1 MSMACNMAYGTTEQ
15 FTAGEHIAG
24 NLALKISVSDYP
36 TICSKPLALIR
47 KEVAE
52 MNAKKSKP
60 TRQQPTGKKST
71 ASDNI
76 VESAIGK
83 SAEQTFSALEGL
95 KKKKKKPSNSKT
107 PSGTKLKE
115 TVPTVNKSSDKT
127 TKPVSKNTE
136 QFTGTAV
143 FEKEP
148 EKENKN
154 LPAQESEGIDIVD
167 FLHAVTTLDQVLQ
180 FAQVLVKYEYI
191 IVHGEN
197 NGTCVYSEFITCL
210 DRITNKSQQLI
221 TYICKNIE
229 VFQSSLADMTDL
241 FIEYCDAKET
251 QHTELATI
259 FRVIRPCMR

>member
-1 MSMACNMAYGTTEQ
+1 MSMAHGMSYGTTEQ

-83 SAEQTFSALEGL
+83 SHEQTLTALEGL
-95 KKKKKKPSNSKT
+95 KKKKKSSGHKPSN
-107 PSGTKLKE
+107 GAKLE
-115 TVPTVNKSSDKT
+115 RVVPNVKKGSDET

-241 FIEYCDAKET
+241 FIAYCDAKET

-259 FRVIRPCMR
+259 FKTIRPCMR

>member
-1 MSMACNMAYGTTEQ
+1 MPMAYATTEQ

-24 NLALKISVSDYP
+24 NLALKISTADYP
-36 TICSKPLALIR
+36 DICRKPLALIR
-47 KEVAE
+47 REVAE
-52 MNAKKSKP
+52 MKAKKSKTTHP
-60 TRQQPTGKKST
+60 QSAGKK
-71 ASDNI
+71 AGVSDNI

-83 SAEQTFSALEGL
+83 SHEQTLSALEEL
-95 KKKKKKPSNSKT
+95 KKKKKPSNSKT
-107 PSGTKLKE
+107 SNGAKLE
-115 TVPTVNKSSDKT
+115 RVVPNVNKGSDKT
-127 TKPVSKNTE
+127 KKPISKNTE

-148 EKENKN
+148 EKEN
-154 LPAQESEGIDIVD
+154 LPAQESAGIDIVD

-180 FAQVLVKYEYI
+180 FAQILLKYEYV

-241 FIEYCDAKET
+241 FIAYCDAKET

-259 FRVIRPCMR
+259 FKTIRPCMR